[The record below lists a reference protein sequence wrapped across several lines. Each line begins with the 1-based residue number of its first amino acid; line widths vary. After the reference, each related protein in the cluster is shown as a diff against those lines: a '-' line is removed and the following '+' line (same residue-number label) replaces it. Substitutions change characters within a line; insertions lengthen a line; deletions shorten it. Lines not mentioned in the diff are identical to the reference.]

1 MGSTEYRD
9 EGWLREKYHAEGL
22 TLDEMGELCGVT
34 NTTISDWMDRHGIE
48 KLGRR
53 EAQRISG
60 KHTDREWL
68 AEQYHGKKRTLA
80 DIADECDVGPVTVMN
95 WMERHNIPRREAT
108 RHKRVSPAR
117 YYMPPDNPY
126 PVVASKCQG
135 EFRQAKVHQLVAIAD
150 GADPDKVFSDG
161 EYQCHHRNGVPWDN
175 RPENIGVLSATEHAD
190 EHWPD
195 RERAPT
201 GEFL

>member
-9 EGWLREKYHAEGL
+9 EGWLRDKYHAEGL
-22 TLDEMGELCGVT
+22 TLSEIGELCGVT

-68 AEQYHGKKRTLA
+68 AEQYHGNERTLQSL
-80 DIADECDVGPVTVMN
+80 ADECDVDRVTIHN

-108 RHKRVSPAR
+108 RHKRVSPASFR
-117 YYMPPDNPY
+117 TIKRGYERS
-126 PVVASKCQG
+126 ASKTNG
-135 EFRQAKVHQLVAIAD
+135 EPKYVLIHQLVAIAD
-150 GADPDKVFSDG
+150 GADPEKVFSDG
-161 EYQCHHRNGVPWDN
+161 GYQCHHKNGIPWDN
-175 RPENIGVLSATEHAD
+175 RPENIEVLSATDHAN
-190 EHWPD
+190 EHWPT

>member
-1 MGSTEYRD
+1 MGLTKYHN
-9 EGWLREKYHAEGL
+9 EGWLREKYHGEGL

-34 NTTISDWMDRHGIE
+34 GTTISDWMDRHGIE

-68 AEQYHGKKRTLA
+68 AEQYHGNERTLKSL
-80 DIADECDVGPVTVMN
+80 ADECDVDRVTILN
-95 WMERHNIPRREAT
+95 WMERHNIPRRDAT
-108 RHKRVSPAR
+108 RHKRVSPAQFLTDHEGYELVR
-117 YYMPPDNPY
+117 
-126 PVVASKCQG
+126 SKHSG
-135 EFRQAKVHQLVAIAD
+135 VLKHARVHQLVAIAN
-150 GADPDKVFSDG
+150 GSEPAKVFSDG
-161 EYQCHHRNGVPWDN
+161 EHQCHHVNGIPWDN
-175 RPENIGVLSATEHAD
+175 RPENIEVLTEREHAD

-195 RERAPT
+195 RERAAT